1 MFRLCNYNLLCSAAL
16 CQLPK
21 RFHICFRRTLLF
33 PKGTLY
39 AKGTKTDQLIPHIRE
54 PGQQPAYL
62 LHRFFI
68 RKVSGNDHRAHL
80 IKLSDTGT
88 YSSSILYG
96 RTLCRFRDGD
106 AQGNKDRQTGDPCGT
121 GTAVSENFIRA
132 VGDRFAFWKEH
143 SIIKERTKEKGV

>member
-1 MFRLCNYNLLCSAAL
+1 MGIWSGCPEKGWKNESSSKVLL
-16 CQLPK
+16 K
-21 RFHICFRRTLLF
+21 
-33 PKGTLY
+33 
-39 AKGTKTDQLIPHIRE
+39 IRQYKAGE
-54 PGQQPAYL
+54 SVLQCGCTCDLDY
-62 LHRFFI
+62 
-68 RKVSGNDHRAHL
+68 KWKNSG
-80 IKLSDTGT
+80 STGT

-143 SIIKERTKEKGV
+143 SIIKDRTKEKGV